1 MNRTLNRWRLGLR
14 IARRDALRAK
24 GRSALVVAMIALP
37 ILGVAGADL
46 AVRTNQ
52 LSTEESLARKIGT
65 ADAEYQVYE
74 AGAPIMQH
82 PTNDDL
88 WSSSWEEE
96 EENTRGEEPEAGTE
110 PSDFRVEDH
119 LPDGATVLRERSG
132 YADVTTDY
140 GVMWADIQETDP
152 ADPLSRGKYTL
163 LSGAWPT
170 GPGEVA
176 ATEQFLTNTGLRVG
190 EDAELP
196 EIDRT
201 VRITGSYELPN
212 DLKSDEL
219 LALND
224 TLLPLLPREDG
235 GDDAR
240 YLVAVDGGVSWETV
254 MEANTHGLQVLSRQ
268 VHLNPPADSEIP
280 LVQRDDYHR
289 WDSGG
294 EAELYAVLGVAVS
307 LVVLEICLLA
317 GPAFA
322 VGARR
327 SRRQLGLVGS
337 NGGDQAQ
344 LRAIMLSSGVVL
356 GAAAA
361 VVGIILGIL
370 AVFLGRPFLENMN
383 GARFGAWDFRWV
395 ELLGVAAFA
404 VFIGTLAALIPAI
417 NASRSSVLESLT
429 GTKGVRRGGRALP
442 IAGTIALV
450 AGIALALYGGLVMSA
465 AEMVGAGAVIAELGL
480 VALTP
485 MLVGGFGKLA
495 RFLPLSGR
503 LAMRDAARNRGRTAP
518 AVAAVLAATAGAVA
532 IATIVSSS
540 EAEQRAR
547 YIPDLPDGTVALT
560 VWNAGESQLDPLRAA
575 ADKTLPVTDR
585 ADLASAVPA
594 LPACGSGARDEWG
607 NNLSECYIEVV
618 TPPEKIC
625 PLWEDD
631 TNHTEEEER
640 ALRQDERCTW
650 NNDGGWGLSNLG
662 SVAVGDAEI
671 LKILGI
677 DRPEYREALENGGAL
692 AFDTNRIDDDGT
704 VTLHLYA
711 NWENE
716 KPDSVVTLPGSV
728 LAEGHGYGIDALI
741 TPETAEKAGLATTF
755 AGTYYATSHVPTSA
769 EEQAFRGEIGDLT
782 AGSTEWTIENGF
794 KADNSMALLI
804 IALAAT
810 VIALGAAGIAT
821 GLAQADSEAD
831 LATLAAVGAAPRI
844 RRTLSGLQCGMIA
857 AMGVVLGCVSGLIP
871 AVGLLL
877 ADHKDRLDWWNQDI
891 AAGWDPG
898 ERPELHLALP
908 WETFGQLIV
917 VVPLIALVFA
927 ALLTRSR
934 VTLARRAG

>member
-52 LSTEESLARKIGT
+52 LSTEESLARQIGT

-88 WSSSWEEE
+88 WSSSWEED
-96 EENTRGEEPEAGTE
+96 ENPRGEEPEAGTE
-110 PSDFRVEDH
+110 PADFRAEDH
-119 LPDGATVLRERSG
+119 LPDGATVLRERAG
-132 YADVTTDY
+132 YADVTTEH

-163 LSGAWPT
+163 LSGEWPT

-176 ATEQFLTNTGLRVG
+176 ATEQFLTDSGLSVG
-190 EDAELP
+190 DDAELS
-196 EIDRT
+196 EIDRS

-212 DLKSDEL
+212 DLKSTEL

-235 GDDAR
+235 GHDAR
-240 YLVAVDGGVSWETV
+240 YLVAVDGGVSWDTV
-254 MEANTHGLQVLSRQ
+254 VEANTHGLKVLSRQ
-268 VHLNPPADSEIP
+268 VHLNPPAESEIP
-280 LVQRDDYHR
+280 LVQRADYHR
-289 WDSGG
+289 WDSGSD
-294 EAELYAVLGVAVS
+294 AEVYAVLGVAVA

-361 VVGIILGIL
+361 VVGIVLGIL
-370 AVFLGRPFLENMN
+370 AVFLARPFLEYTN
-383 GARFGAWDFRWV
+383 GARFGAWDFRWA

-450 AGIALALYGGLVMSA
+450 GGVALALYGGLVMSA
-465 AEMVGAGAVIAELGL
+465 AEVVGAGAVIAELGL

-485 MLVGGFGKLA
+485 MLVGGFGRLA

-532 IATIVSSS
+532 IATIVASG
-540 EAEQRAR
+540 EAEQRSG
-547 YIPDLPDGTVALT
+547 YVPDLPDGTVALT

-594 LPACGSGARDEWG
+594 LPSCASAARDEWG

-618 TPPEKIC
+618 TPPEKLC

-631 TNHTEEEER
+631 GDDYTEEEMRE
-640 ALRQDERCTW
+640 LRQDERCRW

-662 SVAVGDAEI
+662 SLAVGDAAI
-671 LKILGI
+671 LKVLGI

-692 AFDTNRIDDDGT
+692 AFDTNRIDDDGQ
-704 VTLHLYA
+704 VTLHLY
-711 NWENE
+711 ENYDTE
-716 KPDSVVTLPGSV
+716 KPTETVVLPGSV
-728 LAEGHGYGIDALI
+728 LAEGSGYGIDALI

-755 AGTYYATSHVPTSA
+755 TGTYYATSHVPTSA
-769 EEQAFRGEIGDLT
+769 EEQAFRGEIDDLT
-782 AGSTEWTIENGF
+782 LASTEWTIENGF
-794 KADNSMALLI
+794 KADNSMVLLI

-877 ADHKDRLDWWNQDI
+877 ADYKDRLDWWNQDI

>member
-52 LSTEESLARKIGT
+52 LSTEESLARQIGT

-74 AGAPIMQH
+74 AGTPIMQH

-88 WSSSWEEE
+88 WSSSWEEDD
-96 EENTRGEEPEAGTE
+96 NARGEEPEAGAE
-110 PSDFRVEDH
+110 AADFRIEDH
-119 LPDGATVLRERSG
+119 LPDGATVLRERTG

-163 LSGAWPT
+163 LSGEWPA

-176 ATEQFLTNTGLRVG
+176 ATEQFLRDSGLRVG
-190 EDAELP
+190 EDVELP

-212 DLKSDEL
+212 DLKSTEL

-240 YLVAVDGGVSWETV
+240 YLVAVDGGVSWDTV
-254 MEANTHGLQVLSRQ
+254 MEANTHGLKVLSRQ

-280 LVQRDDYHR
+280 LVQRADYHR
-289 WDSGG
+289 WSSGG
-294 EAELYAVLGVAVS
+294 EAELYAVLGVAIA

-356 GAAAA
+356 GAVAA
-361 VVGIILGIL
+361 VAGIILGIL
-370 AVFLGRPFLENMN
+370 AVFLARPFLESMN
-383 GARFGAWDFRWV
+383 GARFGAWDFRWA

-429 GTKGVRRGGRALP
+429 GTKGVRRGSRALP
-442 IAGTIALV
+442 IAGTIALI
-450 AGIALALYGGLVMSA
+450 GGTSLALFGGLSMSSI
-465 AEMVGAGAVIAELGL
+465 EMVGVGAVIAELGL

-485 MLVGGFGKLA
+485 LLVGGLGRLA

-532 IATIVSSS
+532 VATIIASG
-540 EAEQRAR
+540 EADQRAG

-560 VWNAGESQLDPLRAA
+560 VWNAGEDQLDPLRAA

-585 ADLASAVPA
+585 ADLSSAVPA

-607 NNLSECYIEVV
+607 NNLSDCYIEVV

-625 PLWEDD
+625 PLWEEDSD
-631 TNHTEEEER
+631 HTEEEMRE
-640 ALRQDERCTW
+640 LRQDERCMW
-650 NNDGGWGLSNLG
+650 NSDGGWGLSNLG
-662 SVAVGDAEI
+662 SIAVGDATI
-671 LKILGI
+671 LKVLGI
-677 DRPEYREALENGGAL
+677 DRPEYRETLENGGAL
-692 AFDTNRIDDDGT
+692 VFDTNRIEDDGT
-704 VTLHLYA
+704 VTLNLYD
-711 NWENE
+711 NWDSE
-716 KPDSVVTLPGSV
+716 KPTDVAVLPDSRLV
-728 LAEGHGYGIDALI
+728 EGNGYGVDALI

-755 AGTYYATSHVPTSA
+755 AGSYYATSHVPTSA
-769 EEQAFRGEIGDLT
+769 EEQAFRGEIDDLT
-782 AGSTEWTIENGF
+782 LAATDWRIENGF
-794 KADNSMALLI
+794 KADNSAAMLI

-844 RRTLSGLQCGMIA
+844 RRTLSGLQCGLIA
-857 AMGVVLGCVSGLIP
+857 AMGVVLGCLSGLVP
-871 AVGLLL
+871 AVGLVL
-877 ADHKDRLDWWNQDI
+877 ANYQDRLSWWKEDL
-891 AAGWDPG
+891 AAGWQVG